1 METFWG
7 HTGFQRTRDRLKCQ
21 FSALF
26 HPPPH
31 SGSGRRAASNPL
43 LRFSMM
49 MMTGDTT
56 VTWDG
61 QTNAPGQAAAFE
73 LQPGD
78 GHGPLFSPP
87 PAFGQ
92 PKRQHGYRPDVPS
105 ADCRCMAAI
114 DLFLLKPLSSSRH
127 WLAPRVWMLVEPC
140 VPPVLVAPP
149 ELLTP
154 ASGLLLPPVLVAPP
168 LPLVTPASWAFG
180 DCDVQEQS
188 TCVPPGGPAP
198 CAAACPPTECA
209 SDSDCQADGPSFIC
223 EGAWQCGECAAGVKI
238 CIPGCVDASGCNAGE
253 VCTAHRCVPA
263 SCQSDVD
270 CPTDFACAGGSC
282 GRKTRTT
289 DANCSGYCVEGLCY
303 SAPGTCY
310 GAVA

>member
-1 METFWG
+1 MLLLTRQPRLGDRRREAHVSNPNMEEKDIRERIHTFLVA
-7 HTGFQRTRDRLKCQ
+7 RLRIILAAGLLVTC
-21 FSALF
+21 SCDGSGMRANA
-26 HPPPH
+26 HDAGVT
-31 SGSGRRAASNPL
+31 SGSGGATR
-43 LRFSMM
+43 
-49 MMTGDTT
+49 TG
-56 VTWDG
+56 G
-61 QTNAPGQAAAFE
+61 NR
-73 LQPGD
+73 
-78 GHGPLFSPP
+78 SPD
-87 PAFGQ
+87 AG
-92 PKRQHGYRPDVPS
+92 V
-105 ADCRCMAAI
+105 
-114 DLFLLKPLSSSRH
+114 SSSGGATSTGGTQGSTSIH
-127 WLAPRVWMLVEPC
+127 TLG
-140 VPPVLVAPP
+140 
-149 ELLTP
+149 
-154 ASGLLLPPVLVAPP
+154 ASQCRED
-168 LPLVTPASWAFG
+168 G

-282 GRKTRTT
+282 GRKTCTT